1 MARFRFRLEP
11 LLRARRL
18 AEQARQRA
26 VAEIERERLT
36 LEDRL
41 RRQQQFI
48 SEGKQEMRD
57 RMTGELDVDSMR
69 LHAGA
74 TMRLMRDAERMV
86 IALAGV
92 HQRLDAARS
101 ELIEATRDRRAVELL
116 RERRF
121 EQWRAAIEKAD
132 DAAIDE
138 LAVHAAARKER
149 ER

>member
-1 MARFRFRLEP
+1 
-11 LLRARRL
+11 
-18 AEQARQRA
+18 
-26 VAEIERERLT
+26 
-36 LEDRL
+36 
-41 RRQQQFI
+41 
-48 SEGKQEMRD
+48 
-57 RMTGELDVDSMR
+57 MTGELDVDLMR

-121 EQWRAAIEKAD
+121 EQWKAAIEKAD

>member
-11 LLRARRL
+11 LLKARRL
-18 AEQARQRA
+18 AEQGRQRA
-26 VAEIERERLT
+26 VAEIERERLVI
-36 LEDRL
+36 EDRL
-41 RRQQQFI
+41 REQQQFI
-48 SEGKQEMRD
+48 SAGKRSMRD
-57 RMTGELDVDSMR
+57 EMTGTLDVDAMR

-86 IALAGV
+86 IELAGV

-101 ELIEATRDRRAVELL
+101 ELIEATRQRRAVELL

-121 EQWRAAIEKAD
+121 EQWKAELEKAD

-149 ER
+149 E

>member
-11 LLRARRL
+11 LLKARRL
-18 AEQARQRA
+18 AEQGRQRA
-26 VAEIERERLT
+26 VAEIERERLAI
-36 LEDRL
+36 EDRL
-41 RRQQQFI
+41 REQQQFI
-48 SEGKQEMRD
+48 SAGKRSMRD
-57 RMTGELDVDSMR
+57 EMTGTLDVDAMR

-86 IALAGV
+86 IELAGV

-101 ELIEATRDRRAVELL
+101 ELIEATRQRRAVELL

-121 EQWRAAIEKAD
+121 EQWKAELEKAD

-149 ER
+149 E